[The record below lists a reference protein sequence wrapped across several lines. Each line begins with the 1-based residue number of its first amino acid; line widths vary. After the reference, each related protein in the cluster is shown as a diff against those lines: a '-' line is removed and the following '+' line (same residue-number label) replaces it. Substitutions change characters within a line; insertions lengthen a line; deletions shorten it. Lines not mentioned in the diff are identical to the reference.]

1 MSDELLTVLISSGAA
16 AVASVVGGLIA
27 LMHRTST
34 LVTSLAFGFASGA
47 LAGTVTLEMIPTAL
61 RLGTLPIVVV
71 GFVAGMIGLYAFDL
85 LVHGGRIVGEHADQR
100 RIVQR
105 YHRRRRAASKV
116 TVLAGGTSIEELVEG
131 LAIGVGGAVE
141 PGLALVVAIAI
152 GIDNLSEGMSVGE
165 LIRGETPDPARAK
178 RRVIEWTG
186 TIGLALFA
194 SSVVG
199 WLVFRGIPGPVLSA
213 LLAAGAGAM
222 LYLTLSSLVP
232 EGEAREYQRSA
243 TLASGASF
251 ALILVLSALRT

>member
-1 MSDELLTVLISSGAA
+1 MPDELLLVLVSSGAA

-27 LMHRTST
+27 LMHRSST

-61 RLGTLPIVVV
+61 GLGSVTIVVV
-71 GFVAGMIGLYAFDL
+71 GFVAGMIALYAFDL
-85 LVHGGRIVGEHADQR
+85 LIHGGRIVGEHADQR

-105 YHRRRRAASKV
+105 YHRRRRAASQV
-116 TVLAGGTSIEELVEG
+116 VVLAGGTSIEELVEG
-131 LAIGVGGAVE
+131 LAIGVGGAIE
-141 PGLALVVAIAI
+141 PGLALVVALAI
-152 GIDNLSEGMSVGE
+152 GVDNLSEGMSVGE
-165 LIRGETPDPARAK
+165 LIRGETPDRSRAL

-186 TIGLALFA
+186 TIGLALFL
-194 SSVVG
+194 SSIVG
-199 WLVFRGIPGPVLSA
+199 WLVLRGIPGPVLSA

-232 EGEAREYQRSA
+232 EGEARQYQRSA

>member
-1 MSDELLTVLISSGAA
+1 MPDELFLVLVSSGAA

-27 LMHRTST
+27 LMHRSSS

-61 RLGTLPIVVV
+61 GLGTLTIVVV
-71 GFVAGMIGLYAFDL
+71 GFVAGMIALYAFDL
-85 LVHGGRIVGEHADQR
+85 LIHGGRIVGEHADQR

-105 YHRRRRAASKV
+105 YHRRRRAASQV
-116 TVLAGGTSIEELVEG
+116 VVLAGGTSIEELVEG
-131 LAIGVGGAVE
+131 LAIGVGGAIE
-141 PGLALVVAIAI
+141 PSLALVVALAI
-152 GIDNLSEGMSVGE
+152 GVDNLSEGMSVGE
-165 LIRGETPDPARAK
+165 LIRGETPDRSRAL

-186 TIGLALFA
+186 TIGLALFV
-194 SSVVG
+194 SSIVG
-199 WLVFRGIPGPVLSA
+199 WLVFRGIPGAVLSA

-232 EGEAREYQRSA
+232 EGEARQYQRSA